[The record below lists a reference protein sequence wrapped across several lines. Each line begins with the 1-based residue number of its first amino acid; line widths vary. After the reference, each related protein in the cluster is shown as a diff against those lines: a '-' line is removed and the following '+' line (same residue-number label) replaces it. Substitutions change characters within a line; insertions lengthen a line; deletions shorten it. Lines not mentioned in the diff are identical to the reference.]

1 MLTSLARL
9 ESSQFLSVLC
19 AYVAVGLDQVKEA
32 WYKNRASRNQ
42 DWIHWPDWCVIS
54 LDKAE
59 KHVTKAE
66 KHVTIMCMFLLHT
79 QCVLTGIEV
88 IVAD

>member
-42 DWIHWPDWCVIS
+42 D
-54 LDKAE
+54 
-59 KHVTKAE
+59 
-66 KHVTIMCMFLLHT
+66 
-79 QCVLTGIEV
+79 
-88 IVAD
+88 